1 MWRRPSHAIG
11 ALEVHQYHNKHANTN
26 WYIEKTCEKL
36 FDQWV
41 LTIPRVLSPENAF
54 PVERIFLAQRSAA
67 WPYLERLSSDI
78 NL

>member
-1 MWRRPSHAIG
+1 MK
-11 ALEVHQYHNKHANTN
+11 LERSKYISIMISMHIP

-41 LTIPRVLSPENAF
+41 LTLPRVLSPENAF
-54 PVERIFLAQRSAA
+54 PVECIFLAQRSAA